1 MATDSLSQNE
11 IDALL
16 GAGAASLTQSPA
28 ERESNPVVYDFRRP
42 HRISKD
48 RLRTIEAMYER
59 MAKSL
64 EAWLL
69 SRLRKQVDLKL
80 QSVEQHS
87 FGEFTLSL
95 STPCASF
102 AFDIRNVEGQKG
114 VIDIGHELA
123 FFVVDRFFGG
133 DAQPVA
139 LQRALT
145 PIERMTVRVL
155 IERVAALL
163 REIWQDH
170 ITLDL
175 ELTSFE
181 SAPEMLQ
188 TSSREDPVLVAN
200 LEVSAEGLRS
210 LLIVC
215 LPLTVLEKFFAEGDS
230 RAVKPMLGTAV
241 ERAATRQIAEAN
253 IRDVPVDIAAQL
265 PAFDVTLRE
274 LTQLQAGSILGTG
287 LSTDTPI
294 QLIIGNRPRYVG
306 QPGRLG
312 QRVAIRITDP
322 VGRGDAPTTTHIPTS
337 FTPDV

>member
-1 MATDSLSQNE
+1 MATDTLSQNE

-16 GAGAASLTQSPA
+16 GAGGSSVKHAPTH
-28 ERESNPVVYDFRRP
+28 REPDHVIYDFRRP

-69 SRLRKQVDLKL
+69 SRLRKQIELKL
-80 QSVEQHS
+80 QSVEQYS

-95 STPCASF
+95 STPCAAF
-102 AFDIRNVEGQKG
+102 GFDIRNVEGQKG

-123 FFVVDRFFGG
+123 FLVVDRFFGG
-133 DAQPVA
+133 DAQPIA

-155 IERVAALL
+155 IERVASLL
-163 REIWQDH
+163 SEIWQDH

-175 ELTSFE
+175 DVTSFE
-181 SAPEMLQ
+181 SFPEMLQ

-200 LEVSAEGLRS
+200 IEVSGEGLRS

-215 LPLTVLEKFFAEGDS
+215 LPLSVLEKFFAEGDG
-230 RAVKPMLGTAV
+230 RAVKPMMGTAV
-241 ERAATRQIAEAN
+241 ERAATRQMTEAN
-253 IRDVPVDIAAQL
+253 IRDVPVDVSAQL
-265 PAFDVTLRE
+265 PSFDVTLRE
-274 LTQLQAGSILGTG
+274 LTQLRAGAILGTG

-294 QLIIGNRPRYVG
+294 QLIIGNRPRFVG

-312 QRVAIRITDP
+312 QRVAIQITDA
-322 VGRGDAPTTTHIPTS
+322 VERGDAPTTARTPTS